1 MTLIL
6 NKTYGY
12 DYKGFKVFWINR
24 ALRLYPVY
32 FIVLLITLIV
42 IIILPSIAHHPSIY
56 LPNSI
61 NEWLS
66 NFTMLYPNIVP
77 HRFNPRLVPP
87 SWALTNE
94 LFFYL
99 LISLGISKTYKRTMF
114 WVILSVL
121 YYVFTYKFYD
131 LATFRYSAIP
141 AASLPFSL
149 GALLFWIVDKFKFS
163 LKENYSLILLY
174 LFLFYINGIWG
185 SFLISIVYL
194 YLFNQN
200 SNTFK
205 LNYESM
211 PVYLILMFV
220 FNFLLVHLIDIKID
234 QLKKNIKKSKLKT

>member
-1 MTLIL
+1 
-6 NKTYGY
+6 
-12 DYKGFKVFWINR
+12 
-24 ALRLYPVY
+24 
-32 FIVLLITLIV
+32 
-42 IIILPSIAHHPSIY
+42 
-56 LPNSI
+56 
-61 NEWLS
+61 
-66 NFTMLYPNIVP
+66 MLYPNIVP

-185 SFLISIVYL
+185 SFLSDLSIYLNMIIGFFLIYELFKLKNKRIFKIDKYIGLYSYPVYLSHFLISIVYL